1 MNKTERNEHPEEGD
15 DPSSPREP
23 TSPDA
28 EPTERLHRLWMP
40 EAAESPPPP
49 PRRPWVRA
57 VAIALI
63 IPLLITTGILVG
75 RVTAPEERAE
85 TPSTTSQAAEDTVPA
100 PGPIADAGEEPVAAV
115 ARALLPSV
123 VQLETQS
130 GLGSGVIYDADGY
143 ILTAAHVVD
152 GVSDLTV
159 RLSDGSSL
167 DGEVV
172 GTDPNSDIAVVH
184 VDEGDLPAADLATRV
199 TLEVGQLAVAI
210 GSPFGLDSTVTSGV
224 ISAVNRGVVRPDGTV
239 ANMIQTDAS
248 INPGNSGGALV
259 DRQGRVIG
267 INDAIRT
274 ESGGNQGVGFAV
286 PIDQA
291 AWVAEQLVAGEPV
304 VPALLGVGGTDDPSG
319 NAGALITSVEP
330 GTAADDAG
338 IERGDLITKIDDI
351 QIESMTDLAAQ
362 IRAIPPGTEVTLTL
376 IRDDEEMTITA
387 TLGDRSTS
395 S

>member
-1 MNKTERNEHPEEGD
+1 MSD
-15 DPSSPREP
+15 
-23 TSPDA
+23 
-28 EPTERLHRLWMP
+28 RLWMP
-40 EAAESPPPP
+40 EAVESPPPP
-49 PRRPWVRA
+49 PRRPWVRV

-85 TPSTTSQAAEDTVPA
+85 TPSTTSQAAGDEVAA
-100 PGPIADAGEEPVAAV
+100 PGPIAGRGEEPVAAV

-123 VQLETQS
+123 VQLETSS

-152 GVSDLTV
+152 GVSELTV

-184 VDEGDLPAADLATRV
+184 VDETGLPAADLATEV

-224 ISAVNRGVVRPDGTV
+224 ISAVNRGVVRPDGTI

-267 INDAIRT
+267 INDAIQT

-304 VPALLGVGGTDDPSG
+304 VPALLGVSGTDDPSG

-338 IERGDLITKIDDI
+338 IKSGDLITKIDDV
-351 QIESMTDLAAQ
+351 QIETMKDLAAQ
-362 IRAIPPGTEVTLTL
+362 IRAIPPGTEVTLTV
-376 IRDDEEMTITA
+376 IRDDKEMTITA

>member
-1 MNKTERNEHPEEGD
+1 MSETERHDHPEDGD
-15 DPSSPREP
+15 NPTSPLEA

-40 EAAESPPPP
+40 DAAESPPPP
-49 PRRPWVRA
+49 PRRPWIRA

-75 RVTAPEERAE
+75 RVTTPEEQAE
-85 TPSTTSQAAEDTVPA
+85 TPPTTSQAAEDEVPA

-115 ARALLPSV
+115 AKALLPSV

-152 GVSDLTV
+152 GVSNLTV

-172 GTDPNSDIAVVH
+172 GTDPNSDIAVVR
-184 VDEGDLPAADLATRV
+184 VDEGGLPAADLATGV

-330 GTAADDAG
+330 GTAAEDAG

-362 IRAIPPGTEVTLTL
+362 IRATPPGTEVTLTI